1 MDIAGP
7 LCDKGRNPQFLNHS
21 NPICPLLV
29 MPVLAF
35 DVMESAT
42 ALAEQAEHVE
52 SGQAGESARQA
63 LIPSPL
69 VVVDVL
75 SPPNAWAGR
84 LPVELDVAVPLKDFR
99 VRKLLTLA
107 PGTIVESQWGHGEDL
122 PLACGDVQLAWTEFE
137 VIETQL
143 AVRLTRLP

>member
-1 MDIAGP
+1 M
-7 LCDKGRNPQFLNHS
+7 LM
-21 NPICPLLV
+21 LV
-29 MPVLAF
+29 IDYMG
-35 DVMESAT
+35 SAT
-42 ALAEQAEHVE
+42 ALAEQAEQMHPE
-52 SGQAGESARQA
+52 QATDGARQA
-63 LIPSPL
+63 LIPSPQG

-75 SPPNAWAGR
+75 SPSDAWAGR

-99 VRKLLTLA
+99 VRKLLALA

>member
-1 MDIAGP
+1 M
-7 LCDKGRNPQFLNHS
+7 
-21 NPICPLLV
+21 
-29 MPVLAF
+29 LAF
-35 DVMESAT
+35 DCMGSAT
-42 ALAEQAEHVE
+42 ALAEQAEHM
-52 SGQAGESARQA
+52 QAGSAGDGARQA
-63 LIPSPL
+63 LIPSPQG